1 MRQERPRPISDTS
14 ISQNTFSRFFK
25 SPSKPYYDIL
35 VPDVVHEIELGEWK
49 AQCKPLC
56 ATYYFRTLHNR
67 FSLVPAASSA
77 SKPLSGKVTFKR
89 ESSVWL
95 CRLLHVKS
103 MTSYVEQGQNTYNG
117 MKEPPRNSYHQLY
130 MGQVHRSGLPRNPA
144 AASWN

>member
-1 MRQERPRPISDTS
+1 MICLAAQR
-14 ISQNTFSRFFK
+14 
-25 SPSKPYYDIL
+25 
-35 VPDVVHEIELGEWK
+35 DVSAASGST
-49 AQCKPLC
+49 A
-56 ATYYFRTLHNR
+56 
-67 FSLVPAASSA
+67 SPAASSA

-144 AASWN
+144 AASWNRLAYPTHSKNSLQREGLSRCNRTGRQRFSKHKCE